1 MKKVAFRFVAV
12 VLGLVLAESAVRVL
26 FVLRPTLEKKRQYLL
41 GVQDPYE
48 TFQFSLAQA
57 YLHYIPIP
65 NFARNGVLDH
75 NSQGYRGRAV
85 RLEKDPGTLRVICLG
100 GSTTYGWGVDNPGQT
115 YPSYLESVLAQRSV
129 PGFDRV
135 EVVNAGIPWGT
146 TAEILTHYHFKFHYF
161 RPDLVV
167 LNVGSND
174 AQGLTLP
181 YFHPD
186 YSHWR
191 RPISEPRPFSPA
203 GQFLLRSRLFAFAE
217 IAVLLSE
224 PNPDSASFVS
234 VDGSRPKAFWYDRTA
249 GGYADVPMDERGF
262 KHNLEALLDE
272 FARDGVRVVL
282 VPFRAAPRNRYGT
295 ALLALMDQE
304 ESLLRELAARRHAAF
319 APFPIET
326 ISPGNWIDD
335 CHQNPAGSLEKARY
349 LDPFVRQALAA
360 PPGVAAAAGVP

>member
-1 MKKVAFRFVAV
+1 MKKAVFGFVAV
-12 VLGLVLAESAVRVL
+12 VLGLVLAEAAVRVL
-26 FVLRPTLEKKRQYLL
+26 FALRPALEKKRQYLL
-41 GVQDPYE
+41 GAQNPYE
-48 TFQFSLAQA
+48 SFQFSLAQA

-65 NFARNGVLDH
+65 NFAHNGILDH
-75 NSQGYRGRAV
+75 NGQGYRGRAV
-85 RLEKDPGTLRVICLG
+85 RLDKAPGTLRVICLG
-100 GSTTYGWGVDNPGQT
+100 GSTTYGWGVDDPAKT
-115 YPSYLESVLAQRSV
+115 YPAYLEGLLAQRPV

-191 RPISEPRPFSPA
+191 KPIAEPRAFSPA
-203 GQFLLRSRLFAFAE
+203 GRFLLRSRLFALAE
-217 IAVLLSE
+217 IGVLLAE
-224 PNPDSASFVS
+224 PNPDSARFVS
-234 VDGSRPKAFWYDRTA
+234 LDERPPAAVWYERTA

-262 KHNLEALLDE
+262 QHNLEALLDE

-282 VPFRAAPRNRYGT
+282 VPFRAAPQNRYGPP
-295 ALLALMDQE
+295 LHRFMGE
-304 ESLLRELAARRHAAF
+304 EEAVLRKLAAERQAVF
-319 APFPIET
+319 APFPIDV
-326 ISPGNWIDD
+326 ISPGNWLDD
-335 CHQNPAGSLEKARY
+335 CHQNPAGNLEKARY
-349 LDPFVRQALAA
+349 LEPFVRRALADPARGA
-360 PPGVAAAAGVP
+360 P